1 GRSAARARGADGGL
15 RGHAG
20 TRRGRARR
28 HLRDC
33 NGWACGAARR
43 ALRPHEGRRG
53 ARQRGPLRR
62 GDRSRRPARRRDR
75 RRARGPAAGRAAR
88 HGRRP
93 APAPARQRA
102 RGQPGRRPGPPR
114 RGHGRL
120 LRPAAARRRAPRPP
134 RRRPRAGRPPR
145 PRRARPRR
153 RPPEARRARG
163 GDRHPHR
170 RAEILPGKLAAV
182 TVQPTGLR
190 ASIEKMR
197 RDGVAELAIRTFA
210 DFYERLVAG
219 EQGMLPEDE
228 IEPVEDVP
236 DADAL
241 PEPDADGRAALDRAI
256 VLKLNGGLGTSMGM
270 TRAKS
275 LLEVK
280 DGLSFLDV
288 IARAVLQARER
299 HGVRLPLVLMNSFYT
314 RDDSLVAL
322 ERYPELGADVPLDFV
337 QDKVPKL
344 RADDLTPVSWPD
356 DPELEWAPPGHGDLY
371 TALVVSG
378 ILEHLLERG
387 GVLGLPMIVNRKTVD
402 PGDPDSPAVIQL
414 ESAMGAAIGVF
425 EGTRALRVSRRRFAP
440 VKTTSDLLALRSD
453 AYVLT
458 PESNV
463 ELAAERD
470 GTPPFV
476 DLDSR
481 FYKLVRDF
489 EARFAAGAPSLVACE
504 RLAVAGDVAFGRG
517 VVVRGSVRV
526 EHDGDG

>member
-1 GRSAARARGADGGL
+1 M
-15 RGHAG
+15 
-20 TRRGRARR
+20 
-28 HLRDC
+28 
-33 NGWACGAARR
+33 
-43 ALRPHEGRRG
+43 
-53 ARQRGPLRR
+53 
-62 GDRSRRPARRRDR
+62 
-75 RRARGPAAGRAAR
+75 
-88 HGRRP
+88 
-93 APAPARQRA
+93 
-102 RGQPGRRPGPPR
+102 
-114 RGHGRL
+114 
-120 LRPAAARRRAPRPP
+120 
-134 RRRPRAGRPPR
+134 
-145 PRRARPRR
+145 
-153 RPPEARRARG
+153 
-163 GDRHPHR
+163 
-170 RAEILPGKLAAV
+170 
-182 TVQPTGLR
+182 TVQPTGLQ

-314 RDDSLVAL
+314 RDDSLRAL
-322 ERYPELGADVPLDFV
+322 DRYPELGADVPLDFV

-344 RADDLTPVSWPD
+344 RADDLTPVTWPD

-378 ILEHLLERG
+378 MLENLLERG
-387 GVLGLPMIVNRKTVD
+387 YEYAFVSNADNLGAVLEPRILAWFAREQLPFAMEVADRTEADRKGGHLARRRDGGLVLRETAQTPDEDLDAFQDVARHRFFNTNNLWVNLRTLDEAMRERDGVLGLPMIVNRKTVD

-526 EHDGDG
+526 EHDGDGQLRIEDGAVLEM